1 MTDISG
7 RYDFRRSDDPNAR
20 VMQILQ
26 IPGPAFEGQI
36 DQSPINIDYAEASNV
51 ITLND
56 ARRPGEIFYV
66 TYYTGSVM
74 CDADGGVLGMG
85 GEFRELELSGGIQL
99 RGAEVATRESG
110 VAGGTA
116 TALRTP
122 EIVVTKTLQGSWYA
136 IWFGT

>member
-1 MTDISG
+1 
-7 RYDFRRSDDPNAR
+7 
-20 VMQILQ
+20 
-26 IPGPAFEGQI
+26 
-36 DQSPINIDYAEASNV
+36 
-51 ITLND
+51 
-56 ARRPGEIFYV
+56 
-66 TYYTGSVM
+66 M